1 MGSEGSDI
9 GGGSDLADDDGDGGG
24 ACCHTKEVVLVNE
37 GAPLGSTWC
46 PSNGG
51 ASGRQE

>member
-24 ACCHTKEVVLVNE
+24 ALLPYK
-37 GAPLGSTWC
+37 GSC
-46 PSNGG
+46 S
-51 ASGRQE
+51 RK